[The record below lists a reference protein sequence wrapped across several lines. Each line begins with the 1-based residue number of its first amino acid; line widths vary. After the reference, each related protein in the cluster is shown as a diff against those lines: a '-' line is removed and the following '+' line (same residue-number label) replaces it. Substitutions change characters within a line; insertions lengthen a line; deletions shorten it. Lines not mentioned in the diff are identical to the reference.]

1 MGAQIAMDFFCHI
14 FLRIP
19 IFGCL
24 LPAAAGATSTSTCAK
39 PADEDSER
47 EEGPLICGTPVPD
60 KSYFKCVVQDCC
72 AGGSQQGSR

>member
-1 MGAQIAMDFFCHI
+1 MGARIATDFFCHI

-24 LPAAAGATSTSTCAK
+24 LLAAATSKSTCAK

-47 EEGPLICGTPVPD
+47 EEGPLICGTPMSD